1 MGRLLLRLRHSVNRM
16 EIEYPAVRILGP
28 QSFGLGV
35 SVGMGGQIID
45 GAIEL
50 FYKELRQAAQAALSL
65 VREVDGFKFCYKICD
80 DCGHAVR
87 YYYPAVEGTPAA
99 VKEYRQWKKYLVQ

>member
-1 MGRLLLRLRHSVNRM
+1 MRRIGSNIRRQNAEAKPSRVIRNIIRYSDDEKPSN
-16 EIEYPAVRILGP
+16 EYPKRI
-28 QSFGLGV
+28 V
-35 SVGMGGQIID
+35 SPTRPSHCCKEENRVVVG
-45 GAIEL
+45 
-50 FYKELRQAAQAALSL
+50 S
-65 VREVDGFKFCYKICD
+65 VREVDGFKFCYKICE

>member
-1 MGRLLLRLRHSVNRM
+1 MV
-16 EIEYPAVRILGP
+16 
-28 QSFGLGV
+28 
-35 SVGMGGQIID
+35 VG
-45 GAIEL
+45 
-50 FYKELRQAAQAALSL
+50 S
-65 VREVDGFKFCYKICD
+65 VREVDGFKFCYKICE